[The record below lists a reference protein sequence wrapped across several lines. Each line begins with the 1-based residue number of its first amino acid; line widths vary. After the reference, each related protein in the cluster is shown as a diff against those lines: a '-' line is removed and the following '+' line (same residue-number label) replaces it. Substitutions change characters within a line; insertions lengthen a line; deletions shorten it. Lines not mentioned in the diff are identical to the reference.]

1 MEFLNAKAHDKV
13 YEFSDFLMMT
23 LPSPRIQMYSKTN
36 FYEIQKE
43 VTGYANEIIEALG
56 FFPLKMD
63 LGVLEE
69 MEFYGQALLFLG
81 LIFDVIILLFT
92 ILSILLFYS
101 LLMISIESK
110 TFEFGIMRMVGLSRI
125 GIVNVVILQS
135 FMFVLPSLVA
145 SFVLTVPTLAIV
157 YSQMFDEDVQK

>member
-1 MEFLNAKAHDKV
+1 
-13 YEFSDFLMMT
+13 
-23 LPSPRIQMYSKTN
+23 
-36 FYEIQKE
+36 
-43 VTGYANEIIEALG
+43 
-56 FFPLKMD
+56 MD
-63 LGVLEE
+63 LDVLEE

-101 LLMISIESK
+101 LLMISIEAK

-135 FMFVLPSLVA
+135 FMFVMPSLIFA
-145 SFVLTVPTLAIV
+145 FILTVPALATM
-157 YSQMFDEDVQK
+157 YGFMFDDDLQKQIKPQPSTFAVI

>member
-1 MEFLNAKAHDKV
+1 
-13 YEFSDFLMMT
+13 
-23 LPSPRIQMYSKTN
+23 
-36 FYEIQKE
+36 
-43 VTGYANEIIEALG
+43 
-56 FFPLKMD
+56 MD
-63 LGVLEE
+63 LDVLEE

-92 ILSILLFYS
+92 VLSILLFYS

-145 SFVLTVPTLAIV
+145 SFVLAVPTLAIV